1 VVEHDS
7 GVRVL
12 VVDSVPAVR
21 ELLETVLR
29 GAGHEVASAA
39 DGRAAL
45 PAALRWRPDVIL
57 VDVDM
62 PAPDDAEF
70 VRRYRLCCPAPVPIV
85 VVTAAPD
92 GATRAARLS
101 AAGFLGKP
109 FALPDLLEVVRL
121 HAAPGVRRVDR
132 IS

>member
-1 VVEHDS
+1 VVEHNS

-21 ELLETVLR
+21 ELFETVLS

-45 PAALRWRPDVIL
+45 EAALRWRPDVIL

-62 PAPDDAEF
+62 PAPSGAEF
-70 VRRYRLCCPAPVPIV
+70 ARRYRRCCPAPAPIV

-92 GATRAARLS
+92 GASRAARLG
-101 AAGFLGKP
+101 AAGFLEKP
-109 FALPDLLEVVRL
+109 FWLPDLLDLIRV
-121 HAAPGVRRVDR
+121 HAAPGIRGVRR
-132 IS
+132 IG